1 MQFCHQSELTTKCLV
16 IAVKRDASTGTGLAL
31 KSTNQICT
39 LCDNSLKF
47 DIQNDIRLR
56 DFLTLGAADSK
67 VKALKGLAEIVAV
80 AAAAAE
86 S

>member
-56 DFLTLGAADSK
+56 DFLTLGGSRLKSK
-67 VKALKGLAEIVAV
+67 RVER
-80 AAAAAE
+80 
-86 S
+86 SR